1 MEELI
6 CSSTVVLLS
15 YLNSGICTLIRKK
28 NPKTLKMG
36 RKEGRNY
43 RSSDYNMYN
52 VRRYKKKKSRMWV
65 REDLKTIIRSQ
76 CSIGILENQKD

>member
-1 MEELI
+1 M
-6 CSSTVVLLS
+6 VLLS

-28 NPKTLKMG
+28 KPKTLKMEK
-36 RKEGRNY
+36 KEGITGAVIIICIM
-43 RSSDYNMYN
+43 SEEDI
-52 VRRYKKKKSRMWV
+52 KKKSRMWV